1 MAIETAPLPV
11 PPTADASKLKDFGR
25 EVKGVDPGVLT
36 PGEFQEVHDLLYKVL
51 SMLDAREL
59 SLLTVSVPRIARRSA
74 LPERGPYSGAAV
86 CTYEGMIWWEYAPQ
100 SIHPNDE

>member
-11 PPTADASKLKDFGR
+11 PPTADTSKLKDFGR

-59 SLLTVSVPRIARRSA
+59 RLADCQCPTNSTALCSSGTWTLLRSSSMHLRRYD
-74 LPERGPYSGAAV
+74 LVGVRP
-86 CTYEGMIWWEYAPQ
+86 
-100 SIHPNDE
+100 SINPS